1 MNLYEKICEIGKR
14 SNLKCSGTG
23 SQTRNQPYMALS
35 YDRKIVILF
44 TSIIIAIVA
53 GGITTYV
60 NNQTVEK
67 TDKLVK
73 RTQEVLYESENVLS
87 LTQDI
92 VLATR
97 GYIITGDSAYLAPFS
112 SAMKL
117 IGASVDTL
125 QILVKNET
133 PQSHAADSLEELIN
147 KRIAISIETI
157 QLRNAKGF
165 AAAQQAI
172 STDKGKQ
179 YMDKIRDLTVRIQA
193 EENKL
198 LMKNKESNFKSRT
211 AFMRSFYILMVST
224 LVLLLVVFFTIRHN
238 LQVRLKAEEKLK
250 ALIESTP
257 DALVIVDSVGCIVIV
272 NKQAEKIFG
281 YHRSEI
287 IGKKVEVLIPE
298 RFKIKHPHYREGYSY
313 NSQARAMGTG
323 IELFARKKDG
333 TEFPVEISLSP
344 LKSEGLVLST
354 VRDISK
360 NKEQEEALRK
370 YSILEA
376 KSKEM
381 EQFTYIASHDLRQPL
396 LTILNYI
403 KIFDEDYADKLD
415 EEGKFFLQSISSAAT
430 RMDNLIRGLLDYSRL
445 SRMKQLE
452 LVNCNETLQAV
463 LADLGSMIHPANAKV
478 TSHELPVINAYP
490 LELSQLFQNLLANAL
505 KFKKKDVPAEV
516 NISATKVEGGYCF
529 EFRDN
534 GIGIEA
540 KDLEK
545 IFIIFQRLN
554 TIEEYE
560 GTGLGLAYCKKIVE
574 LHHGQIWV
582 ESKPNQGS
590 SFYFTINT

>member
-23 SQTRNQPYMALS
+23 SHTRNQPYMALS

-53 GGITTYV
+53 GSITTYV

-67 TDKLVK
+67 TDKLVQHT
-73 RTQEVLYESENVLS
+73 REVLYESENVLS

-147 KRIAISIETI
+147 KRISISVETI

-193 EENKL
+193 AENKL
-198 LMKNKESNFKSRT
+198 LMKSKESNAKSRT
-211 AFMRSFYILMVST
+211 TFIRSFYILMAST
-224 LVLLLVVFFTIRHN
+224 LVLLIVVFFTIRYN
-238 LQVRLKAEEKLK
+238 LKVRLQAEKKLK

-257 DALVIVDSVGCIVIV
+257 DALVIVDSVGSIVIV
-272 NKQAEKIFG
+272 NKQTEKIFG

-298 RFKIKHPHYREGYSY
+298 RFKTKHPHYREGYSY
-313 NSQARAMGTG
+313 NPQARAMGTG

-344 LKSEGLVLST
+344 LKSEGFVISAI
-354 VRDISK
+354 RDITK
-360 NKEQEEALRK
+360 NKEQEEAMRK

-403 KIFDEDYADKLD
+403 KLFDEDYADKLD
-415 EEGKFFLQSISSAAT
+415 EEGKSFLQSISRAAT
-430 RMDNLIRGLLDYSRL
+430 RMDNLILGLLDYSRL
-445 SRMKQLE
+445 SRIKQLE
-452 LVNCNETLQAV
+452 VVNCNETLQAV
-463 LADLGSMIHPANAKV
+463 LADLGSMIISTNAKV
-478 TSHELPVINAYP
+478 TANELPTLNAYP
-490 LELSQLFQNLLANAL
+490 LELNQLFQNLIANAL
-505 KFKKKDVPAEV
+505 KFKKKGTLPEV
-516 NISATKVEGGYCF
+516 NISAKKVEGGFCF

-540 KDLEK
+540 KDMEK
-545 IFIIFQRLN
+545 IFVIFQRLH

>member
-287 IGKKVEVLIPE
+287 IGKKIEVLIPE

-403 KIFDEDYADKLD
+403 KIFDEDYADKLN

-582 ESKPNQGS
+582 ESKPNHGS

>member
-287 IGKKVEVLIPE
+287 IGKKIEVLIPE

>member
-298 RFKIKHPHYREGYSY
+298 RFKTKHPHYREGYSY

>member
-1 MNLYEKICEIGKR
+1 
-14 SNLKCSGTG
+14 
-23 SQTRNQPYMALS
+23 MALS

-53 GGITTYV
+53 GSITTYV

-125 QILVKNET
+125 QILLKDESL
-133 PQSHAADSLEELIN
+133 QSQTADSLEELIN
-147 KRIAISIETI
+147 KRIAISLETI

-193 EENKL
+193 AENKL
-198 LMKNKESNFKSRT
+198 LLKSKGSNFKSRT
-211 AFMRSFYILMVST
+211 TFMRSFYILMAST
-224 LVLLLVVFFTIRHN
+224 FVLLVVVFFTIRHN

-257 DALVIVDSVGCIVIV
+257 DALVIVDSVGSIVIV

-287 IGKKVEVLIPE
+287 IGKKVEVLIPD
-298 RFKIKHPHYREGYSY
+298 RFKTKHPHYREGYSY
-313 NSQARAMGTG
+313 NPQARAMGTG

-344 LKSEGLVLST
+344 LKSEALVLST

-430 RMDNLIRGLLDYSRL
+430 RMDNLIRGMLDYSRL
-445 SRMKQLE
+445 SKMKQLE

-463 LADLGSMIHPANAKV
+463 LADLGSMIHSANAKV

-505 KFKKKDVPAEV
+505 KFKKKDAPAKV

-545 IFIIFQRLN
+545 IFIIFQRLH

>member
-133 PQSHAADSLEELIN
+133 PQSHAADSLEGLIN
-147 KRIAISIETI
+147 KRISISIETI

-298 RFKIKHPHYREGYSY
+298 RFKTKHPHYREGYSY

>member
-287 IGKKVEVLIPE
+287 IGKKIEVLIPE
-298 RFKIKHPHYREGYSY
+298 RFKTKHPHYREGYSY

>member
-147 KRIAISIETI
+147 KRIAISLETI

-287 IGKKVEVLIPE
+287 IGKKIEVLIPE
-298 RFKIKHPHYREGYSY
+298 RFKTKHPHYREGYSY

>member
-147 KRIAISIETI
+147 KRIAISLETI

-298 RFKIKHPHYREGYSY
+298 RFKTKHPHYREGYSY

>member
-147 KRIAISIETI
+147 KRIAISLETI

-287 IGKKVEVLIPE
+287 IGKKIEVLIPE

>member
-147 KRIAISIETI
+147 KRIAISLETI

>member
-133 PQSHAADSLEELIN
+133 PQSHAADSLEGLIN

-298 RFKIKHPHYREGYSY
+298 RFKTKHPHYREGYSY

>member
-23 SQTRNQPYMALS
+23 SQTRNKPYMALS

-287 IGKKVEVLIPE
+287 IGKKIEVLIPE
-298 RFKIKHPHYREGYSY
+298 RFKTKHPHYREGYSY